1 MLSATDA
8 LLVQPNV
15 RVDCCAH
22 ATTEVEHP
30 VKIAFRPTGRYLGD
44 LSAIFNTRRAALV
57 VRIKMGI
64 LDE

>member
-1 MLSATDA
+1 MLSATGA

-22 ATTEVEHP
+22 ATTEVKHP

-44 LSAIFNTRRAALV
+44 LSGFSTHVERRSSS
-57 VRIKMGI
+57 
-64 LDE
+64 E